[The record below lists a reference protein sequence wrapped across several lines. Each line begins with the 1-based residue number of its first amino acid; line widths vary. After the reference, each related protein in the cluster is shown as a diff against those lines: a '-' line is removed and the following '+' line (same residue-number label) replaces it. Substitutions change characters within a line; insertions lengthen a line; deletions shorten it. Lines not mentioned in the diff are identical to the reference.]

1 MSLKNRLDRNTY
13 MDETGEVLPYADVRE
28 DLDSTPPSD
37 SSIVQGMFN
46 LENSRKDT
54 ARLERFEKVA
64 QVIARI
70 AREQAV
76 IDEGLQNPG
85 VYTTLEQRFQNEL
98 DLMNIV
104 AGANQRGGKVRSR
117 PGGFEVA
124 HRTKQR
130 IKDTYGDDLPQV
142 AAGARRNHKR
152 MENDDP
158 LDVYQAQE
166 LIDAGIGDKDEIIFD
181 ARTQMKNEMRS
192 RFYDPNEDDRKRTAR
207 RRYLNKKLA
216 EFASK

>member
-1 MSLKNRLDRNTY
+1 MSLKRRLDHNSYT
-13 MDETGEVLPYADVRE
+13 DETGEVLPYADIQE

-37 SSIVQGMFN
+37 SSIAQGMFN
-46 LENSRKDT
+46 LETSRKT
-54 ARLERFEKVA
+54 EAQLERFEKVA
-64 QVIARI
+64 QATARI

-104 AGANQRGGKVRSR
+104 AGANQRGGKVRSK

-130 IKDTYGDDLPQV
+130 IKETYGDDLPQV
-142 AAGARRNHKR
+142 AAGAKRNLKR
-152 MENDDP
+152 MENSDP
-158 LDVYQAQE
+158 LKVYQAQE
-166 LIDAGIGDKDEIIFD
+166 LIDAGIGDEEEIKFD
-181 ARTQMKNEMRS
+181 ARTQMKNELRT

-216 EFASK
+216 QFASK